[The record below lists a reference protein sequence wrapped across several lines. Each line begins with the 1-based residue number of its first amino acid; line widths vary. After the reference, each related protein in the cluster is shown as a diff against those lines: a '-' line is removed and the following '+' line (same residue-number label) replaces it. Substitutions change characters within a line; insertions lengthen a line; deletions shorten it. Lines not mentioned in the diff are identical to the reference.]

1 MRRPPAIDTYD
12 AAAFR
17 RPSLRTRLVRA
28 VLATAAIASVAAAA
42 ASARGDDVRVQ
53 SVLPTGS
60 TGIVVLDLSLSIQ
73 DKDYRRLR
81 GALRHLIAVD
91 APVGLVVFSDAPY
104 ELLPPGTP
112 ARELQNIIRLLIPP
126 QQGQPVNPWSEAFRG
141 GTRISSALAMA
152 SHMLER
158 DQVQNGSVLLISDL
172 ETAPE
177 DVQALLQT
185 LRDLRARSVPVKIVT
200 LSAGRESTASVKAV
214 AGAEAFA
221 PPSAFTGDPGERR
234 AVSGG
239 GVLPQSLIA
248 LGALCLALLGAHE
261 RFAGRLGL
269 PRLEGRVT

>member
-1 MRRPPAIDTYD
+1 MRKPAIDTYD

-17 RPSLRTRLVRA
+17 RSSWRTRLIRA
-28 VLATAAIASVAAAA
+28 VLAIAAIASMAAAA
-42 ASARGDDVRVQ
+42 ASARSGDIRVQ

-81 GALRHLIAVD
+81 GALRHLIAAD

-112 ARELQNIIRLLIPP
+112 ARELQNIIRLLVPP
-126 QQGQPVNPWSEAFRG
+126 QGGQPVNPWSDAFRG
-141 GTRISSALAMA
+141 GTRISSALALA
-152 SHMLER
+152 TNMLDR
-158 DQVQNGSVLLISDL
+158 DHVQNGSVLLISDL

-214 AGAEAFA
+214 AGEETFA

-234 AVSGG
+234 EVSGG
-239 GVLPQSLIA
+239 GVLPKGLII
-248 LGALCLALLGAHE
+248 LGALCLALLGVHE

-269 PRLEGRVT
+269 PRLEGRA